1 VPQRTRDGPPR
12 GSVTSVADSR
22 PELIPLFPL
31 HAVLFPGAA
40 MPLHVF
46 EERYRLL
53 VRERLDFGV
62 VLIRQGSEVGAGRVE
77 DLHEIGTLA
86 TLERVEAHPD
96 GRYSVLARGVE
107 RFRLR
112 SIEHDRPYLTG
123 RVEWMSDP
131 PARARPRLV
140 VLLERYLSAHG
151 VEVTPQLAPDLGRR
165 AAWLVGAV
173 LQIEPARRQELLET
187 GDPDLAE
194 RVLVDELAKLDG
206 IGRLGSFS
214 PRQPPAN

>member
-1 VPQRTRDGPPR
+1 MR
-12 GSVTSVADSR
+12 
-22 PELIPLFPL
+22 
-31 HAVLFPGAA
+31 
-40 MPLHVF
+40 LHVF

-53 VRERLDFGV
+53 VREGLDFGV
-62 VLIRQGSEVGAGRVE
+62 VLIRRGSEVGVGRVE
-77 DLHEIGTLA
+77 DLYDVGTLA
-86 TLERVEAHPD
+86 TPERVEPHAD
-96 GRYSVLARGVE
+96 GRFSIVARGVD

-123 RVEWMSDP
+123 RVEWLSDP

-173 LQIEPARRQELLET
+173 LQIEPARRQELLES

-194 RVLVDELAKLDG
+194 RVLEDELAKMGG
-206 IGRLGSFS
+206 IGRLGSFN
-214 PRQPPAN
+214 PRQPPSN

>member
-1 VPQRTRDGPPR
+1 M
-12 GSVTSVADSR
+12 
-22 PELIPLFPL
+22 
-31 HAVLFPGAA
+31 LFPGAA

-62 VLIRQGSEVGAGRVE
+62 VLIRRGGEVGPGRVE

-96 GRYSVLARGVE
+96 GRFSVLARGVE

-112 SIEHDRPYLTG
+112 SIERDRPYLTG

-151 VEVTPQLAPDLGRR
+151 VVVTPQLAPDLGRR

>member
-1 VPQRTRDGPPR
+1 M
-12 GSVTSVADSR
+12 
-22 PELIPLFPL
+22 
-31 HAVLFPGAA
+31 LFPGAA

-46 EERYRLL
+46 EERYREL

-62 VLIRQGSEVGAGRVE
+62 VLIRRGSEVGVGRAE
-77 DLHEIGTLA
+77 DLYEIGTLA
-86 TLERVEAHPD
+86 RLERVEALPD
-96 GRYSVLARGVE
+96 GRFQVLARGVE

-112 SIEHDRPYLTG
+112 SVEHDRPYLTG
-123 RVEWMSDP
+123 RVEWLSDP

-151 VEVTPQLAPDLGRR
+151 VQVTPQLAPDLGRR

-206 IGRLGSFS
+206 IGRLGSFQ
-214 PRQPPAN
+214 PRQPPSN

>member
-1 VPQRTRDGPPR
+1 M
-12 GSVTSVADSR
+12 A
-22 PELIPLFPL
+22 
-31 HAVLFPGAA
+31 
-40 MPLHVF
+40 LHVF

-62 VLIRQGSEVGAGRVE
+62 VLIRRGSEVGPGRAE
-77 DLHEIGTLA
+77 DLYDVGTLA
-86 TLERVEAHPD
+86 TLERVETLPD
-96 GRYSVLARGVE
+96 DRFRVLARGVD

-112 SIEHDRPYLTG
+112 SVEHDRPYLTG
-123 RVEWMSDP
+123 HVEWMSDP

-151 VEVTPQLAPDLGRR
+151 VQVTPQLAPDLGRR

-173 LQIEPARRQELLET
+173 LQIEPARRQELLES

-194 RVLVDELAKLDG
+194 RMLMDELAKLQR
-206 IGRLGSFS
+206 IGRLGEFQ
-214 PRQPPAN
+214 PKQPPSN